1 MRLPTGSF
9 GTNISL
15 CAVHS
20 STPTRL
26 IDCVF
31 HLQQVNGDGLSL
43 PFSAELDNLKAEILR
58 EIRTEIQKAK
68 QEILDG
74 E

>member
-1 MRLPTGSF
+1 MLLLF
-9 GTNISL
+9 L
-15 CAVHS
+15 
-20 STPTRL
+20 L
-26 IDCVF
+26 L
-31 HLQQVNGDGLSL
+31 LQQVNGDSLSL

-74 E
+74 ECCWLINRMNLKL